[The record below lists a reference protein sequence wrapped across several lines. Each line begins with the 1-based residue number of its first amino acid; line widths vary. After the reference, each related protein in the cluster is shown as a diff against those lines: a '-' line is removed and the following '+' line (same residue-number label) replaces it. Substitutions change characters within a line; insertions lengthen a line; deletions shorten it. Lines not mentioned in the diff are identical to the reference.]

1 MFFNLGKKMN
11 GTQKLAKNTAILFIS
26 QLLSYILGFFYIIY
40 SARYLGA
47 EGFGILSFAIAF
59 TGIFGVFM
67 DLGLSTFT
75 IREVSKDKK
84 LASKFLGNTILIRFI
99 LSFFIFLI
107 IVIFVNILSYPPTIK
122 NVIYIITLS
131 TVLAVSADIFNSI
144 FQSYEKMEFRAIGQI
159 LNNFFLLTGALIAIT
174 FKFDVTGFAFAYLIA
189 NLIFFIYSA
198 TACINKF
205 VLPKIEIDFYFW
217 KWALLNSLPISFAIL
232 FSIIVFRIDTVILSF
247 IKGNIAVGYYNASYK
262 LIEALMA
269 VPIVFSTAVYP
280 VFSKLHT
287 YSNDSLSFSYHK
299 SFKYLVI
306 LGLPIT
312 AGSVAIS
319 DQIILF
325 VYGTGFIQSSNA
337 LKILIWVIPI
347 IYLTYVFRIL
357 LISINKQKL
366 LIIILS
372 ICIIFNITTNIL
384 LIPYFSYLGSSLATV
399 LTEFLSLILSVYFI
413 SKNICKIEIKKMV
426 IKPLIASFSVFIIA
440 NHFKNNLLVAIL
452 LSTLVY
458 FGILFVMKTFS
469 KSDLIIFKR
478 IFNRE

>member
-1 MFFNLGKKMN
+1 MN
-11 GTQKLAKNTAILFIS
+11 GARNLAKNTAILFIS

-84 LASKFLGNTILIRFI
+84 LANKFLGNTILIRSI

-107 IVIFVNILSYPPTIK
+107 IVIFVNIFSYPPTIK

-144 FQSYEKMEFRAIGQI
+144 FQSYEKMEFIAIGQI
-159 LNNFFLLTGALIAIT
+159 LNNLFLLIGALIAIT
-174 FKFDVTGFAFAYLIA
+174 FKFDITGFAFAYLIA
-189 NLIFFIYSA
+189 NLFFFIYSA
-198 TACINKF
+198 VACIRKF
-205 VLPKIEIDFYFW
+205 VLPKIEIDLYFW

-247 IKGNIAVGYYNASYK
+247 IQGNIAVGYYNASYK

-306 LGLPIT
+306 LGLPIA

-325 VYGTGFIQSSNA
+325 VYGTSFIQSSNA

-372 ICIIFNITTNIL
+372 ICMIFNITINIL

-399 LTEFLSLILSVYFI
+399 LTEFLSLVLSVYFI
-413 SKNICKIEIKKMV
+413 SKNICKIEIKKIV
-426 IKPLIASFSVFIIA
+426 IKPLIASFFVFAVA

-452 LSTLVY
+452 LSTLAY

-478 IFNRE
+478 IFNME